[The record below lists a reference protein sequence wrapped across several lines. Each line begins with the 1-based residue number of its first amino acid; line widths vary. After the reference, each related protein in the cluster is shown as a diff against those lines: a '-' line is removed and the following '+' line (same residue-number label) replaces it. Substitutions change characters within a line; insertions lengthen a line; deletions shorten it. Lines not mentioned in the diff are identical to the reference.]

1 VGSAALSH
9 PDLAVL
15 RRAADAVRKRLAHV
29 GDWGFS
35 GRRAGQYAVDVEV
48 DAVAVAVLHDAGFAV
63 VSEESGRS
71 GGGDRVVVVDP
82 LDGSTNAS
90 RGIPWF
96 ATSLCVVDD
105 DGPAVALVVNQ
116 ATGRRWEAV
125 RAGGAWA
132 DGRRLAPSDRS
143 SLEGA
148 VVGISGLPA
157 NGAAWGWWQFRALG
171 AAALD
176 LALVAAGSLDG
187 WVDMSDD
194 AHGCWDYLAG
204 VLLCTEAGACVVDA
218 GGRDL
223 VTLDPAERRTP
234 VAAATPALL
243 DELLRYRRP
252 S

>member
-1 VGSAALSH
+1 VRSAAPH

-15 RRAADAVRKRLAHV
+15 RRVADAVGQRLGQVA
-29 GDWGFS
+29 DWGFS

-48 DAVAVAVLHDAGFAV
+48 DAVAIAVLHDAGFAV

-71 GGGDRVVVVDP
+71 GNGARIVVVDP
-82 LDGSTNAS
+82 LDGSTNAG

-96 ATSLCVVDD
+96 ATSLCIVDD
-105 DGPAVALVVNQ
+105 DGPAVALVANQ
-116 ATGRRWEAV
+116 ATGQRLEAV
-125 RAGGAWA
+125 RGGGAWI
-132 DGRRLAPSDRS
+132 DGRRLHGSSRPSLD
-143 SLEGA
+143 GA
-148 VVGISGLPA
+148 VIGISGLPP

-176 LALVAAGSLDG
+176 LGLVAAGGLDG

-218 GGRDL
+218 AGRDL

-234 VAAATPALL
+234 VAAATPSLL
-243 DELLRYRRP
+243 EELLGYRRP
-252 S
+252 P